1 MKIDDHMEPPMFRLS
16 PTHLA
21 ATWLLHPK
29 APKLDMPDSLKA
41 RIARMRKEA
50 EKYG

>member
-1 MKIDDHMEPPMFRLS
+1 MFALS
-16 PTHLA
+16 DTHIA

-29 APKLDMPDSLKA
+29 APKLEMPASLKE

-50 EKYG
+50 EKYV